1 MERDGGRGWNRLWTV
16 NDYRP
21 RREIDDYGAGDAAE
35 RIVATIARCSRWR
48 ARRRAARD
56 DRSPP
61 MKDTHDRPRPPLPSH
76 DVTSARRSSTA
87 LNGEARPLRIL
98 LACNYDPANA
108 ATVCDH
114 INAFARYSR
123 HEIRVLSRVGEIFDG
138 VKLETFD
145 AVVIHYSLFLAIEAF
160 VGPRSRRALAAFRG
174 AKAVFIQDE
183 YRFVNA
189 TLEALEAC
197 GVDLVFTCLG
207 PAEAEQIY
215 GKASK
220 AAHPAGA
227 DRLRAPM
234 ADALPA
240 RSAGGPQDHGR
251 LSRPDLSGLAW
262 RAGPREDPDRQAVQA
277 RRQAVRHLDRHR
289 LVGTQPALRPRLGE
303 VHSRLPG
310 RAGRRERG
318 QRLRLRRRG
327 GRPHR
332 KLRRPGRAPPPDP
345 RPGPKALVR
354 DAARP
359 VLRRAEDQID
369 IAQISPRV
377 FEAIALRTLIIAY
390 PGRYSGV
397 LEPWRHYVPLDK
409 DHGNMAE
416 VAAVLRDPERVAEII
431 TNAYAEI
438 ALNPAYGYGAMIEVF
453 DERIAEAAAGRPRA
467 AVARPRRRQVP
478 QGLPVQGDRQSPRAA
493 APHPGL
499 ATGARGRPPPGPGRP
514 GAAPARPS

>member
-1 MERDGGRGWNRLWTV
+1 
-16 NDYRP
+16 
-21 RREIDDYGAGDAAE
+21 
-35 RIVATIARCSRWR
+35 
-48 ARRRAARD
+48 
-56 DRSPP
+56 
-61 MKDTHDRPRPPLPSH
+61 MKDTDDRPRPPLPAH
-76 DVTSARRSSTA
+76 DVPSDPALDDA
-87 LNGEARPLRIL
+87 LNRETRPLRIL

-123 HEIRVLSRVGEIFDG
+123 HEVRVLSRVGEIFDG

-189 TLEALEAC
+189 TLDVLEAC

-207 PAEAEQIY
+207 PAEAERIY
-215 GKASK
+215 GKAS
-220 AAHPAGA
+220 
-227 DRLRAPM
+227 RLRTQQVLTGYVPQWLTHYPPVPLAARKTMVGYRGRTYP
-234 ADALPA
+234 AWHGEQGREKIRIGKLFKRDAKRFGISTDIA
-240 RSAGGPQDHGR
+240 WSERSRLYGR
-251 LSRPDLSGLAW
+251 DWVKFIRGC
-262 RAGPREDPDRQAVQA
+262 QAVLAVESGASVFDFDGAVAA
-277 RRQAVRHLDRHR
+277 RTESFAALTERPHPI
-289 LVGTQPALRPRLGE
+289 PALARKPSYEMLRD
-303 VHSRLPG
+303 RFF
-310 RAGRRERG
+310 AG
-318 QRLRLRRRG
+318 Q
-327 GRPHR
+327 
-332 KLRRPGRAPPPDP
+332 
-345 RPGPKALVR
+345 
-354 DAARP
+354 
-359 VLRRAEDQID
+359 EDQID

-409 DHGNMAE
+409 DHGNMAQ

-453 DERIAEAAAGRPRA
+453 DERITETAAGRPRA
-467 AVARPRRRQVP
+467 TVSDRVDAKFRKAFPFKAIDNPHEMRPRGLTWRLARATVRRL
-478 QGLPVQGDRQSPRAA
+478 GLES
-493 APHPGL
+493 L
-499 ATGARGRPPPGPGRP
+499 ARRLLR
-514 GAAPARPS
+514 R